1 MKTAQGLFLV
11 GGFLASIVLA
21 GWLGRATAPESR
33 KSAVPDTV
41 AASTSKRVLFY
52 RNPMGLPDTSPV
64 PKKDSMGM
72 DYVPVYEGGEP
83 EAPGT
88 VVLSPEKIQKSGV
101 RTAQVERRGLTRTV
115 RASGTIMVDQSRQ
128 YAIAPKF
135 EGWVQRL
142 YANQVGMPVR
152 RGQALMAVYSPE
164 LLSAQTEYQIAATAA
179 ETLIANDPES
189 ARAMQRLAEAAVSR
203 LRNWDIGPAQLA
215 AIRRG
220 NAQRYLTIA
229 SPADAVVVEKPIVEG
244 ARFMPGETVLTLADL
259 SRVWLVANV
268 SSLESGQVQLGQAA
282 RFSSRALPG
291 RSFEGKVTFLAPTID
306 AASRTLGVRIVLD
319 NADGVLRPAL
329 FGDVE
334 LVDADAEEVLAVRR
348 TAVLDS
354 GRRQIVFVETSEGR
368 FTPREVQV
376 GVISGEW
383 IEVTSG
389 LNDGER
395 VVVAA
400 NFLIDA
406 ESNLSSA
413 LDGLSVHQGH
423 GAAAPPPAEAADA
436 NTSAAPPAAVEHKHD
451 AKGGQ

>member
-1 MKTAQGLFLV
+1 MKTAQGFALAA
-11 GGFLASIVLA
+11 GILASVGI
-21 GWLGRATAPESR
+21 GWGFGRATAPDSHE
-33 KSAVPDTV
+33 V
-41 AASTSKRVLFY
+41 AAAGTASASAPKQILYY

-72 DYVPVYEGGEP
+72 DYVPVYDGVEP
-83 EAPGT
+83 QAPGT

-101 RTAQVERRGLTRTV
+101 RTAQAERRGLARTV

-135 EGWVQRL
+135 EGWVQTL

-179 ETLIANDPES
+179 ETLVANDPES

-220 NAQRYLTIA
+220 SAQRYLTIS
-229 SPADAVVVEKPIVEG
+229 SPADAVVIEKPIVEG

-268 SSLESGQVQLGQAA
+268 SSLESAQMRLGQTA

-291 RSFEGKVTFLAPTID
+291 RSFEGEVTFIAPTME
-306 AASRTLGVRIVLD
+306 AESRTLGVRIVLD
-319 NADGVLRPAL
+319 NADGMLRPAL

-334 LVDADAEEVLAVRR
+334 LVGADVGEVLAVPR

-354 GRRQIVFVETSEGR
+354 GRRQIVFVEISEGR
-368 FTPREVQV
+368 FAPREVQV
-376 GVISGEW
+376 GVRSGEW

-389 LNDGER
+389 LEDGER

-413 LDGLSVHQGH
+413 LDGFGAHQGH
-423 GAAAPPPAEAADA
+423 GAAVPQSAQSPDERVSAPVPTDI
-436 NTSAAPPAAVEHKHD
+436 EHDHD
-451 AKGGQ
+451 EKGDQ